1 MMRTPSRI
9 AAILLVAGAAS
20 AQDAPPAEPKVTY
33 DDHVKAIFRAKCGN
47 CHNTDKKVAGL
58 DLTNYTSLMQ
68 GGGSGAAIEAGDPS
82 ASYLWMVVSHET
94 EPYMPPMS
102 PKLDDATLAVIREWI
117 ELGAPEN
124 KGSKVAKKKG
134 ANLSLTGV
142 PTGKPEGPPPMPP
155 RLPLEPVRRTERPSA
170 VTALAAAPWSPL
182 VAVGGF
188 NQVLLYNAQTLE
200 LVGVLPF
207 PEGVP
212 QVLRFSRNGR
222 VLLAAGGRGAYQGLA
237 VLWDVTT
244 GERLTSVG
252 DETDSVLAADISPD
266 QALVALGGPNRK
278 VKVYSI
284 ATGEMVYELKKHTE
298 WVYALE
304 FSPDGVLLAT
314 ADRNGG
320 LIVWEA
326 ASGNEFLVL
335 DGHKTAVNAVSWRPD
350 SNLLAS
356 CDEEG
361 QIRLWEMENGKT
373 VKNWGAHGG
382 GAKYVEFT
390 RDGRL
395 VSTGV
400 DRTPKLWAA
409 DGNQQ
414 RAFAA
419 FGDLSLRVT
428 YAAEGDRVIAGDW
441 TGEIRVWNAAD
452 GNQAGVLTPNPP
464 TIQARIDQAVA
475 ALAAVKPQYE
485 VASATV
491 AAAEEAVKA
500 ADATVT
506 KVKGDLTAVEAAKAD
521 AENKVKTLGERSA
534 QLQAEKAK
542 AAGEAARVEALVPPL
557 KAAAELLRQ
566 LANNDAGAA
575 DLVQAAAAAD
585 ASLNARVAAAAAQR
599 TAEKQADETLV
610 TVAKESEA
618 LAAAVTAT
626 TQTIE
631 SLKQQLPAA
640 EADLKAK
647 QEQLAA
653 AQKAAVDAQAA
664 LAAAEAAV
672 KRWQDELAF
681 AKQASDALA
690 AKQ

>member
-1 MMRTPSRI
+1 MQSRI
-9 AAILLVAGAAS
+9 AALLLVVCAGAAQ

-33 DDHVKAIFRAKCGN
+33 DDHVKAIFRAKCSN

-58 DLTNYTSLMQ
+58 DLTNYTSLMA
-68 GGGSGAAIEAGDPS
+68 GGGSGAAVEAGDPS
-82 ASYLWMVVSHET
+82 ASYLWMVVSHES

-155 RLPLEPVRRTERPSA
+155 RLPLEPVRHTERPSA

-237 VLWDVTT
+237 VLWDITT
-244 GERLTSVG
+244 GERLTTVG

-266 QALVALGGPNRK
+266 QALVALGGPNKK

-382 GAKYVEFT
+382 GAKCVEFT

-428 YAAEGDRVIAGDW
+428 YAAEGDRVVAGDW

-464 TIQARIDQAVA
+464 PIQTRIDQAVA
-475 ALAAVKPQYE
+475 ALAALKPQYE
-485 VASATV
+485 AAAAGL
-491 AAAEEAVKA
+491 AAAETAVKA
-500 ADATVT
+500 ADAVVT
-506 KVKGDLTAVEAAKAD
+506 KVKGDLTAAEATKVD
-521 AENKVKTLGERSA
+521 SENKVKQLGERTA

-542 AAGEAARVEALVPPL
+542 ASGEAARVEAMVPGL

-566 LANNDAGAA
+566 LASNDAGAA
-575 DLVQAAAAAD
+575 DLVQATTAAD

-599 TAEKQADETLV
+599 AAEKQADETLV
-610 TVAKESEA
+610 AVAKESEA
-618 LAAAVTAT
+618 LAAAVTAA
-626 TQTIE
+626 TQTIDA
-631 SLKQQLPAA
+631 LKQQIPAA

-647 QEQLAA
+647 QEQFAA
-653 AQKAAVDAQAA
+653 AQKAAADAQAA

-672 KRWQDELAF
+672 ARWQDELAF
-681 AKQASDALA
+681 AKQAGDALA

>member
-1 MMRTPSRI
+1 MQKPLL
-9 AAILLVAGAAS
+9 AIVAFVACTGVVF
-20 AQDAPPAEPKVTY
+20 AQDAPAEPKVTY
-33 DDHVKAIFRAKCGN
+33 DDHVKAIFRAKCAN
-47 CHNTDKKVAGL
+47 CHNTDKKLAGL

-68 GGGSGAAIEAGDPS
+68 GGGSGAAVEAGDPS
-82 ASYLWMVVSHET
+82 ASYLWMVVSHES

-134 ANLSLTGV
+134 ADLSLSGV

-155 RLPLEPVRRTERPSA
+155 RLPLEPVRATARPSA
-170 VTALAAAPWSPL
+170 VTALAASPWAPL

-188 NQVLLYNAQTLE
+188 NQVLLYDTQSLE

-212 QVLRFSRNGR
+212 TVLRFSRNGR
-222 VLLAAGGRGAYQGLA
+222 VLLAGGGRGAYQGLA

-244 GERLTSVG
+244 GERLMTVG
-252 DETDSVLAADISPD
+252 DETDAVLAADISPD
-266 QALVALGGPNRK
+266 QSLVALGGPNRK
-278 VKVYSI
+278 VKVYSV
-284 ATGEMVYELKKHTE
+284 ATGELVYELKKHTE

-320 LIVWEA
+320 LLVWEA
-326 ASGNEFLVL
+326 GSGNEFLVL
-335 DGHKTAVNAVSWRPD
+335 DGHKTAVNAVSWRSD

-382 GAKYVEFT
+382 GAKCVEFT

-414 RAFAA
+414 LAFAA
-419 FGDLSLRVT
+419 FGDVSLRT
-428 YAAEGDRVIAGDW
+428 TFAAEGDRVIAGDW

-452 GNQAGVLTPNPP
+452 GNQAGALTPNPP
-464 TIQARIDQAVA
+464 TIQTRIDGAVA
-475 ALAAVKPQYE
+475 ALAPAKE
-485 VASATV
+485 RHAAAAGGL
-491 AAAEEAVKA
+491 AAAETGVKEAEAVLAKVRTDLA
-500 ADATVT
+500 AA
-506 KVKGDLTAVEAAKAD
+506 EAAKAD
-521 AENKVKTLGERSA
+521 GESKVKQVGERIA
-534 QLQAEKAK
+534 ALGTEKST
-542 AAGEAARVEALVPPL
+542 AAEAATRVEALLPPL
-557 KAAAELLRQ
+557 KAAEELLRS
-566 LANNDAGAA
+566 LARSDAEAA
-575 DLVQAAAAAD
+575 DLVKATEAAQASYATRAAAAA
-585 ASLNARVAAAAAQR
+585 AHRA
-599 TAEKQADETLV
+599 AEKTAADAL
-610 TVAKESEA
+610 AASSKESEA
-618 LAAAVTAT
+618 LAAALTASV
-626 TQTIE
+626 QTAE
-631 SLKQQLPAA
+631 ALKQQLPGA
-640 EADLKAK
+640 EAAMKAR

-653 AQKAAVDAQAA
+653 AQSAMAEAQTAF
-664 LAAAEAAV
+664 AAAEAAV

-681 AKQASDALA
+681 AKQKSNDLA
-690 AKQ
+690 AAQ